1 MGSPEISLQDKY
13 QVTAGRVYMTGTQA
27 LIRMLMFQ
35 HLRDQAAGLNT
46 AGFVSGYRG
55 SPLGSV
61 DLECWRAAKYLEQH
75 RIKFSP
81 GINEELGATAVWGTQ
96 QVTQDAQATV
106 DGVFALWYGK
116 GPGVDRA
123 IDPIKHG
130 NAAGSSKHGG
140 VLLVCGD
147 DHACKSSTL
156 PHQSE
161 HVLIAAMVPVL
172 NPSGVREFIEFGLHG
187 FALSR
192 FSGCWVG
199 FKTVSDTVESTA
211 SFEVDPL
218 AQTIIIPSDFTLPPD
233 GVSLRW
239 PDVSLEQERRLHEVK
254 LPAALAYAR
263 ANRLNRIVIDTPQA
277 TLGIITTG
285 KSYLDTLQAFDLL
298 GLDEAQIARH
308 GIRLLKIGMSWPL
321 DPQIVQEFARG
332 LDEILVVE
340 EKRDVLEMQ
349 VKDILFNTALHP
361 RITGK
366 TADEGVALLSSG
378 GELSAAEIAL
388 TVAAR
393 LQRHQKHDDVEAR
406 ARAIDAGRKF
416 LDTLV
421 SQHQIKTQRM
431 PVYCSGCPH
440 NTSTRVPEGSRAL
453 AGIGC
458 HYMAIWM
465 ERGTGFYSQMGGE
478 GVAWIGQSPFTST
491 PHMFV
496 NLGDGTYFHSGILA
510 LRAAVAAK
518 VNVTYKILF
527 NDAVAMTGGQPVE
540 GILTVPHVAQQVYA
554 EGVREIVIVSDAP
567 EKYDAEE
574 MFPPETQVRHR
585 DELDAIQ
592 RHLREVP
599 GVTVLIYDQTC
610 AAEKRRRRKRGK
622 YPDPAHRI
630 VINEEVCEGCG
641 DCGEQS
647 NCVSIVPVETELGRK
662 RAIDQSSCNKDYS
675 CIKGFCPSFV
685 SVVGGQLREH
695 TAQSKQT
702 PPAPK
707 DFPVVVTPPL
717 DRPYNILV
725 TGVGGT
731 GVVTI
736 GAILGMAAHLE
747 GKGAL
752 LLDMAG
758 LAQKGGAV
766 RSHVRLGPTT
776 ASLHAA
782 RIADGDADLLLACD
796 AIVCATPETLT
807 RLSPHKTRAVINSDV
822 MPTSDFIHEPDW
834 EAPLDDIVGL
844 LQAACRSAHD
854 TVPAATLATALL
866 EDSIA
871 TNMFMLGYALQKGW
885 VPLHPETLE
894 RAIVINGA
902 RVQLNLDALAWGRQA
917 AVDQAAV
924 KRAAGGAASTQV
936 HFMPRRL
943 HTLETIVKDRVQ
955 RLTAYQ
961 NAAYAQRYKTFVET
975 CAAQE
980 QALGLDGRFGK
991 AVASNLYKLMAIKDE
1006 YEVARLYTE
1015 TDFRQKIAHD
1025 FEGDYHLEFHLAPP
1039 LFSRIDP
1046 NTGRPQK
1053 LTFGRWMFIVFKV
1066 LTKLRFLRGSALD
1079 IFARSEERRSER
1091 ALLAHYI
1098 QLMQRVSAELQASN
1112 LACAIEL
1119 ARLPEQI
1126 RGFGPVKAEAM
1137 QRAQEKEAVLLRKFV
1152 AASTIEPLPKTHS
1165 RAA

>member
-1 MGSPEISLQDKY
+1 MGTPEVSLQDKY
-13 QVTAGRVYMTGTQA
+13 EVTAGRVYMTGTQA
-27 LIRMLMFQ
+27 LVRMLMFQ
-35 HLRDQAAGLNT
+35 RLRDQAAGLNT

-61 DLECWRAAKYLEQH
+61 DLELWRAARYLEQH
-75 RIKFSP
+75 RIHFSP

-123 IDPIKHG
+123 IDAIKHG

-161 HVLIAAMVPVL
+161 QVLIASQVPIL

-211 SFEVDPL
+211 SFEIAPL
-218 AQTIIIPSDFTLPPD
+218 ALSLVTPTEFLLPP
-233 GVSLRW
+233 GGLNLRW
-239 PDVSLEQERRLHEVK
+239 PDVALEQERRLLEHK

-263 ANRLNRIVIDTPQA
+263 ANQLNRIVIDTPQA
-277 TLGIITTG
+277 TLGIVTTG

-321 DPQIVQEFARG
+321 DPQIVQAFARG
-332 LDEILVVE
+332 LDEIMVVE
-340 EKRDVLEMQ
+340 EKRSVLEAQ
-349 VKDILFNTALHP
+349 VKDILFNTALRP
-361 RITGK
+361 RVTGK
-366 TADEGVALLSSG
+366 YGDDGIALLSSG
-378 GELSAAEIAL
+378 GELSAADIAL
-388 TVAAR
+388 TIAAR
-393 LQRHQKHDDVEAR
+393 LQRSQPHEDLLTRVHSIQ
-406 ARAIDAGRKF
+406 AGKDF
-416 LDTLV
+416 FNTLV
-421 SQHQIKTQRM
+421 AQHPVKTQRL

-465 ERGTGFYSQMGGE
+465 DRHTEFYSQMGGE
-478 GVAWIGQSPFTST
+478 GVAWIGQAPFTHT
-491 PHMFV
+491 QHMFV

-510 LRAAVAAK
+510 IRAAVAAK

-527 NDAVAMTGGQPVE
+527 NDAVAMTGGQSVE
-540 GILTVPHVAQQVYA
+540 GVLTVPHVAQQVFA
-554 EGVREIVIVSDAP
+554 EGVRDIVIVSDAP

-574 MFPPETQVRHR
+574 MFPPETHIRHR

-592 RHLREVP
+592 RHLREQP

-622 YPDPAHRI
+622 YPDPARRV
-630 VINEEVCEGCG
+630 VINEDVCEGCG
-641 DCGEQS
+641 DCSEQS

-695 TAQSKQT
+695 TPQSKQM
-702 PPAPK
+702 PPAPNT
-707 DFPVVVTPPL
+707 FPAIDLPPL

-766 RSHVRLGPTT
+766 RSHVRLGPT
-776 ASLHAA
+776 AGSLHAA
-782 RIADGDADLLLACD
+782 RIADGDTDLLLACD
-796 AIVCATPETLT
+796 AVVCATPDTLT

-822 MPTSDFIHEPDW
+822 MPTSDFIHQPDW

-844 LQAACRSAHD
+844 LQATCRLAAD
-854 TVPAATLATALL
+854 TVAATTLATALL

-885 VPLHPETLE
+885 VPLHPDTLE
-894 RAIVINGA
+894 RAIVMNGA

-917 AVDQAAV
+917 AVDPVSV
-924 KRAAGGAASTQV
+924 KRAAGSATSTQV
-936 HFMPRRL
+936 HFIPRRL
-943 HTLETIVKDRVQ
+943 NTLEAIVKDRAQ

-961 NAAYAQRYKTFVET
+961 NTAYAQYYTSLVEA
-975 CAAQE
+975 CATRE
-980 QALGLDGRFGK
+980 KALGLGDTFGK
-991 AVASNLYKLMAIKDE
+991 AVARNLYKLMATKDE
-1006 YEVARLYTE
+1006 FEVARLYTE
-1015 TDFRQKIAHD
+1015 TDFMQKIAHD
-1025 FEGDYHLEFHLAPP
+1025 FEGDYALEFHLAPP
-1039 LFSRIDP
+1039 LLARIDP

-1053 LTFGRWMFIVFKV
+1053 RIFGSWMFNVFK
-1066 LTKLRFLRGSALD
+1066 LLAKLRFLRGSAFD
-1079 IFARSEERRSER
+1079 IFSRSAERRSER
-1091 ALLAHYI
+1091 ALLAHYMQLI
-1098 QLMQRVSAELQASN
+1098 QRLSTELQTGNHAFA
-1112 LACAIEL
+1112 LEL

-1126 RGFGPVKAEAM
+1126 RGFGPVKEAAM
-1137 QRAQEKEAVLLRKFV
+1137 QQVQQKEDALLREFV
-1152 AASTIEPLPKTHS
+1152 AASTRSTPPQQ